1 MVITS
6 VVLTSV
12 VITSVVTDSVL
23 SGIVD
28 SSVGAAVGVGSV
40 TATVVSEASS
50 EELHA
55 ANRTSGSTTTMR
67 DLRM

>member
-1 MVITS
+1 
-6 VVLTSV
+6 
-12 VITSVVTDSVL
+12 VL

-28 SSVGAAVGVGSV
+28 SSGAAVGVGSV
-40 TATVVSEASS
+40 MATVVSVAAS

-55 ANRTSGSTTTMR
+55 AKRASGRTATTR